1 MHIKC
6 AINIVIGSVS
16 VCSNG
21 SLFSDPS
28 SVCWLAAVGSLA
40 CSVFISR
47 WRQGQNPSKKKSFK
61 ILHVKIIIFTWIN
74 SSSSYLLTFWVSNFL
89 WTFAVRQPT
98 SALSLHSWDVEV
110 QNCSSHKSCWRV
122 KASLSVWQERESAAG
137 SGGELWAGPDLHH
150 RENYCHLLP
159 KRCGG
164 AELRCQPAGGRDHA
178 ALQTW
183 TKLPGTLPCE
193 HTGDSS
199 RDVGLNRWN

>member
-74 SSSSYLLTFWVSNFL
+74 SS
-89 WTFAVRQPT
+89 
-98 SALSLHSWDVEV
+98 
-110 QNCSSHKSCWRV
+110 
-122 KASLSVWQERESAAG
+122 
-137 SGGELWAGPDLHH
+137 
-150 RENYCHLLP
+150 
-159 KRCGG
+159 
-164 AELRCQPAGGRDHA
+164 
-178 ALQTW
+178 
-183 TKLPGTLPCE
+183 
-193 HTGDSS
+193 
-199 RDVGLNRWN
+199 